1 MTSVASTRI
10 GFRGL
15 LDTLDSVT
23 ECLIVPGITLVFQSL
38 IWVNTCGEILEE
50 IDLLRNAAQL
60 HKEANDTMK
69 LAGELSAK
77 LDINEQSTTEIGKF
91 IAATLELTFVYK
103 KRRATLS
110 KFGEFSL

>member
-1 MTSVASTRI
+1 MTTVASTRI

-15 LDTLDSVT
+15 LDTSDSIT

-38 IWVNTCGEILEE
+38 VWTTTCGETQEE
-50 IDLLRNAAQL
+50 TDLLRNAAQL
-60 HKEANDTMK
+60 HKEANDAMR

-77 LDINEQSTTEIGKF
+77 LDLNEQSTSEIGKF
-91 IAATLELTFVYK
+91 IAATLELTFLYK
-103 KRRATLS
+103 KRRLTLS